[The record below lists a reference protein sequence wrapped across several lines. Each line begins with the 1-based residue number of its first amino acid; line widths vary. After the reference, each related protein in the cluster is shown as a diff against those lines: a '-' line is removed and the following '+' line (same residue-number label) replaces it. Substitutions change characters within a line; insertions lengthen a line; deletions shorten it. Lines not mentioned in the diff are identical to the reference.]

1 MPWFLKHETFRQPYA
16 VMRPHLEAHKA
27 WVGELRARGV
37 RVSSGYQVDGQWQ
50 PGGGGLLLLE
60 AADHASAVALIRED
74 PMVRSGGVDWT
85 LQRWMPVA
93 GDLNVD

>member
-27 WVGELRARGV
+27 WVAELRGRGV
-37 RVSSGYQVDGQWQ
+37 RVSSGYLVDGQGQ

-60 AADHASAVALIRED
+60 ASSYDEAEALVHRD
-74 PMVRSGGVDWT
+74 PMVISGGVDWW
-85 LQRWMPVA
+85 LQQWRPAV
-93 GDLNVD
+93 GELVVR